1 MLFRVLQML
10 CAASLIVLP
19 LNIVLPLDIG
29 SSYAASHKKSVRGTA
44 SSKAKR
50 SARKKNKNRH
60 KKQRRYAKADTT
72 APVFGK
78 WQLLCKDKQALEPAK
93 RCRISQTVLSRTPG
107 GGRQLLLIRVFKGK
121 PLIAMVTTPHSI
133 FLKPGL
139 ILKIDKNKSR
149 VYSFETCNEDG
160 CHTGIVLGERMIE
173 EMSDG
178 KLGLFYFFDGGQR
191 RITVPVSLNGFKSAL
206 SAMMKP

>member
-1 MLFRVLQML
+1 MLFRAVLML
-10 CAASLIVLP
+10 CVASLFMLP
-19 LNIVLPLDIG
+19 LNIAP
-29 SSYAASHKKSVRGTA
+29 SFAASKKTAAGKSA

-50 SARKKNKNRH
+50 NVRKKKKNRQT
-60 KKQRRYAKADTT
+60 KQRYAKADST

-78 WQLLCKDKQALEPAK
+78 WQLLCKDKQALDPAK
-93 RCRISQTVLSRTPG
+93 RCRISQTVLSRRAG
-107 GGRQLLLIRVFKGK
+107 GGQRLLLIRVFKGK

-139 ILKIDKNKSR
+139 ILKVDQNKSR
-149 VYSFETCNEDG
+149 VYSFETCNEEG
-160 CHTGIVLGERMIE
+160 CHTGIVLGERLIE

-206 SAMMKP
+206 AAMMRQ